1 MGTEGSGEGNVEDWV
16 QEHQESLGEGC
27 DLVQQGLTARRQL
40 RYQRY
45 RSQVT
50 DSPLREG
57 ELVYTRNH

>member
-1 MGTEGSGEGNVEDWV
+1 M